1 MLALQESANTTNF
14 RTGYNSDEITCAIAS
29 VLPSDAVGMEGEFF
43 QIQPWLPAM
52 KLAHTS
58 WQTIDDEI
66 EAANSGNATYYLP
79 SVDVIMCPQNTEP
92 ENDTDA
98 GEWTE
103 DLTESLLEKIGG
115 NISENFYITSAAY
128 LESGLAEEEVAEVS
142 SRLKQILDTY
152 QFTAECNDVFSTRVT
167 YQFAQATSASRD
179 LSTVLVEFNTTGIT
193 DQDTGCMVTL
203 VLGFAVLPTVCSIEP
218 RAQTNIRNVEAQW
231 ITQSYK
237 EDERPF
243 FDTGLRGE
251 GQVVAISDTGEYYY
265 KISNAT
271 ELLTSNN
278 IN

>member
-1 MLALQESANTTNF
+1 MTTLHLALPLLLLILAIPRTHAADPKSPALSRDAFSALFLTEADRLDAATWDAAVDFGMGHCLGRTDGLGLPVLVMQQRPIYFWVLALQESANTTNF

-29 VLPSDAVGMEGEFF
+29 VLPSDAVGMEGDFF

-115 NISENFYITSAAY
+115 NISENFY
-128 LESGLAEEEVAEVS
+128 
-142 SRLKQILDTY
+142 
-152 QFTAECNDVFSTRVT
+152 
-167 YQFAQATSASRD
+167 
-179 LSTVLVEFNTTGIT
+179 
-193 DQDTGCMVTL
+193 
-203 VLGFAVLPTVCSIEP
+203 
-218 RAQTNIRNVEAQW
+218 
-231 ITQSYK
+231 
-237 EDERPF
+237 
-243 FDTGLRGE
+243 
-251 GQVVAISDTGEYYY
+251 
-265 KISNAT
+265 
-271 ELLTSNN
+271 
-278 IN
+278 